1 MDPLPT
7 PGRHP
12 YGGSQPRLGG
22 DGAADGLG
30 CVGDAAST
38 AARDVDLHFAGRG
51 DDERGVAL
59 ALVDLPA
66 GSGVIANFV
75 DRQRFLAAD
84 AVDDLFRGGDR
95 DRHVMQPRFGERA
108 GVAGDHGDDEE
119 REPDHRQHHG
129 ADGRAVA
136 RGMPL
141 GGLVFSHAGDLSRMW

>member
-7 PGRHP
+7 PGDIPDGR
-12 YGGSQPRLGG
+12 SQPRLGG

-66 GSGVIANFV
+66 GSGVVANFV

-95 DRHVMQPRFGERA
+95 DRHQMQTSVWRTR
-108 GVAGDHGDDEE
+108 
-119 REPDHRQHHG
+119 RSSWRSW
-129 ADGRAVA
+129 R
-136 RGMPL
+136 
-141 GGLVFSHAGDLSRMW
+141 